1 MESLIIGSV
10 IKNKRK
16 ELGMTQEEC
25 ASALGVTKAAVSKWE
40 NAETYPD
47 ITLLPSI
54 ADLFSI
60 SIDSLLRENTPNNAK
75 PICEYHFSLVLS
87 NFDSPENFFEILD
100 HCKVVSSKVF
110 KAENDPRDIRNVS
123 GKVFPVWEVAVEAVS
138 VETDFPCLIQK
149 HINPGVLIDGYSV
162 HKSSGGIICD
172 DGESNKHYI
181 CREKIWEYHNTDRA
195 YLYRMLHEQIELG
208 LIDAEDTF

>member
-1 MESLIIGSV
+1 MNQYITGAMIKRLRESKKLTQS
-10 IKNKRK
+10 
-16 ELGMTQEEC
+16 ELAERLNVSDKT
-25 ASALGVTKAAVSKWE
+25 VSKWE
-40 NAETYPD
+40 TGKGYPD

-60 SIDSLLRENTPNNAK
+60 SIDSLLQENTPNNAK
-75 PICEYHFSLVLS
+75 PICEYHFGLVLS

-162 HKSSGGIICD
+162 HKSSDGIICD

-181 CREKIWEYHNTDRA
+181 CREKIWEYHYTDRA